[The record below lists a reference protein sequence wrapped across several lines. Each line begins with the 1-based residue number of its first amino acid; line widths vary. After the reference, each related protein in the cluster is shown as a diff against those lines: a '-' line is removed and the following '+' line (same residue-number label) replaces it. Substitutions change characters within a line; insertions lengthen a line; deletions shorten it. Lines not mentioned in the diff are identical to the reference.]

1 MSNGDRV
8 MAVKVN
14 FKMVAAA
21 ILDFV
26 KSKF

>member
-1 MSNGDRV
+1 MYNSDRV

-21 ILDFV
+21 ILDFAGIG
-26 KSKF
+26 F